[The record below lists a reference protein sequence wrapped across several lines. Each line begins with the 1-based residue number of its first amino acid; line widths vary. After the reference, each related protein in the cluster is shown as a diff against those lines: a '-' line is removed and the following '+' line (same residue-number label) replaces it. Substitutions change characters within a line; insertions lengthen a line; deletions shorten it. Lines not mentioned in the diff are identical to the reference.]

1 MLTGVDTGFFFSLEL
16 LHPIAVEVWENRKIV
31 TCSIVLFEIQRR
43 LLKGEFKKWSSIVK
57 DIERSVEIVSIT
69 PQIAKKASHISHG
82 TGIPAL
88 DALILSA
95 LLEANCNEIYTR
107 DPHFELYTKRGIKI
121 INLNKS

>member
-57 DIERSVEIVSIT
+57 DIERSLEIVSIT
-69 PQIAKKASHISHG
+69 PQIAKKASHI
-82 TGIPAL
+82 
-88 DALILSA
+88 
-95 LLEANCNEIYTR
+95 
-107 DPHFELYTKRGIKI
+107 
-121 INLNKS
+121 